1 MTKSPEIIDLP
12 KVRFWAVLAVMI
24 LLVCIAVSMIDLS
37 IKAAIIEE
45 SNNLRL
51 FMESVRNGQRTEG
64 PDKSGANS
72 NGTDNVAVSGDV
84 LDLNSARVETRNVR
98 KRGTPRTKDRPDTE
112 GDPIT

>member
-51 FMESVRNGQRTEG
+51 FMESIRNGQRTEG
-64 PDKSGANS
+64 TDKSGANTNS
-72 NGTDNVAVSGDV
+72 TDDPAVSGDV
-84 LDLNSARVETRNVR
+84 LAFNPPGMETRNVH
-98 KRGTPRTKDRPDTE
+98 KRATPRTKTRPDTE
-112 GDPIT
+112 GDPIG